1 VFQTIEDYAQ
11 ELIDGELA
19 QRLFQVTQK
28 IHKKLP
34 EHVSHLKIIFI
45 QINFNASVIFLA

>member
-1 VFQTIEDYAQ
+1 LIRSQSGTTVTIDDYAQ
-11 ELIDGELA
+11 ELIEGELA

-34 EHVSHLKIIFI
+34 EHVNLLSC
-45 QINFNASVIFLA
+45 